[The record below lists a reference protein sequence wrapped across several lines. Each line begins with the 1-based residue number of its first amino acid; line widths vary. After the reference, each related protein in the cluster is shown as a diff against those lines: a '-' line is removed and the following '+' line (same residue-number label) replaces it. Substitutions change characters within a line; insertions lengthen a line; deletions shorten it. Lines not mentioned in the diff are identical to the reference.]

1 MTEQIITTNEK
12 AVAEKL
18 LQIQAIR
25 LNVKEPFTWASG
37 WKSPIYCD
45 NRKVLSFPYIR
56 DFIKSEMCNVLFA
69 QYPDAAMLAGV
80 ATAGIAWGAMAA
92 DQLKLPY
99 IYVRSKPKEH
109 GLGQQIEG
117 YYEQGQPVVVIEDL
131 ISTGKSSL
139 QVVDILRQSGL
150 EVLGLVSIFNYG
162 FEAARVA
169 FEKAGVPYISLS
181 NYPTLIRL
189 AIEKKLVSPGEE
201 AVLLKWSDDPGNWKG
216 VE

>member
-1 MTEQIITTNEK
+1 MAEKIITTNER

-18 LQIQAIR
+18 LQVQALR
-25 LNVKEPFTWASG
+25 LNVKEPFTWSSG

-56 DFIKSEMCNVLFA
+56 DFIKSELCNVLFA
-69 QYPDAAMLAGV
+69 QFPEAGLLAGV

-139 QVVDILRQSGL
+139 QVVDILRNEGL
-150 EVLGLVSIFNYG
+150 EVIGLVSIFNYG
-162 FEAARVA
+162 FEAAKDAVA
-169 FEKAGVPYISLS
+169 RARVPYVSLS
-181 NYPTLIRL
+181 SYPTLIGL
-189 AIEKKLVSPGEE
+189 ALEKRLVSPAEE
-201 AVLLKWSDDPGNWKG
+201 SILLKWREDPANWKG
-216 VE
+216 I

>member
-1 MTEQIITTNEK
+1 MAEKMITTNEK

-18 LQIQAIR
+18 LQVQAIR

-45 NRKVLSFPYIR
+45 NRRVLSFPYIR

-69 QYPDAAMLAGV
+69 QFPEAGLLAGV

-117 YYEQGQPVVVIEDL
+117 YYEKGQSVVVIEDL
-131 ISTGKSSL
+131 VSTGKSSL
-139 QVVDILRQSGL
+139 QVVEILREAGL
-150 EVLGLVSIFNYG
+150 EVVGLVSIFNYG
-162 FEAARVA
+162 FEAGRLA
-169 FEKAGVPYISLS
+169 FEKAGVPFISLS
-181 NYPTLIRL
+181 DYPTLIGL
-189 AIEKKLVSPGEE
+189 ALEKKMVSPEE
-201 AVLLKWSDDPGNWKG
+201 ESVLLKWREDPANWKG
-216 VE
+216 M

>member
-1 MTEQIITTNEK
+1 MAEKIITTNES

-25 LNVKEPFTWASG
+25 LSPQSPFTWSSG

-45 NRKVLSFPYIR
+45 NRKVLGFPYVR
-56 DFIKSEMCNVLFA
+56 DFIKSEMCNVIFA
-69 QYPDAAMLAGV
+69 QFPDAALLAGV

-117 YYEQGQPVVVIEDL
+117 HSEKGQPVVVIEDL
-131 ISTGKSSL
+131 LSTGKDRKS
-139 QVVDILRQSGL
+139 VV
-150 EVLGLVSIFNYG
+150 
-162 FEAARVA
+162 
-169 FEKAGVPYISLS
+169 
-181 NYPTLIRL
+181 
-189 AIEKKLVSPGEE
+189 
-201 AVLLKWSDDPGNWKG
+201 
-216 VE
+216 